1 MKLSDIFEYDPRI
14 ARATQQAASGIGQA
28 GQKLAEPMVLRDIDG
43 AMMQGID
50 KLEKEIQKNPNQAFA
65 VIFKNFIEKE
75 KDAVKVKGK
84 IGIDYDNGQLI
95 RNSKPNSAYI
105 RKFLRQFYTQL
116 NKYLEKT
123 QDKTTKDYYSRQKP
137 AKGFRHQV

>member
-1 MKLSDIFEYDPRI
+1 MRLLEFDPRI

-28 GQKLAEPMVLRDIDG
+28 GQTLAQPLVLRDIDG

-65 VIFKNFIEKE
+65 STFRNFLEKE
-75 KDAVKVKGK
+75 KDAVKVPGK
-84 IGIDYDNGQLI
+84 IGMEYENDKLLSNG
-95 RNSKPNSAYI
+95 KPNSAYI
-105 RKFLRQFYTQL
+105 RRVLRKFYTEL

-123 QDKTTKDYYSRQKP
+123 QKQTSKDYFSKQKAYDFKP
-137 AKGFRHQV
+137 QI